1 LADRNQIN
9 NQIAY
14 ILLYSRF
21 DAGSERTIN
30 PRSAVWLSSRAW
42 LFAQSEDFSPESALY
57 WRSLCAYYASRTDAE
72 ASDLF
77 DEYVVTVS
85 LRLRG
90 PHEGKVR
97 NVQA

>member
-1 LADRNQIN
+1 M
-9 NQIAY
+9 
-14 ILLYSRF
+14 
-21 DAGSERTIN
+21 
-30 PRSAVWLSSRAW
+30 LSSCAW

-85 LRLRG
+85 L
-90 PHEGKVR
+90 
-97 NVQA
+97 